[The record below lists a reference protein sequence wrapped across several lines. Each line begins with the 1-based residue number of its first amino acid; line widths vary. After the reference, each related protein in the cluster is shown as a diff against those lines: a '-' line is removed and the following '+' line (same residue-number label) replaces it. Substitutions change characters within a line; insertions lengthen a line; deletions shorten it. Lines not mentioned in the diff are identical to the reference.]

1 MDFCGCPRILISESG
16 SRTCNETSDHAAEF
30 HFSIAG
36 TGAYDHRHDL
46 TRSAF
51 FRGDDCLLDTFF
63 FCSGKKILDVHV
75 SPTARGSA
83 SAESSAPTAEATT
96 ATESP
101 SAEAAAG
108 APAAVPSSPVSLH
121 CPEPQNSLR
130 LPRAPREKPR
140 IMMSIPRPA

>member
-51 FRGDDCLLDTFF
+51 FRGDDCLLDAFF

-101 SAEAAAG
+101 SAEAAA
-108 APAAVPSSPVSLH
+108 PAAVPSSPGLA
-121 CPEPQNSLR
+121 P
-130 LPRAPREKPR
+130 LPRTPEFSETPQGAQGKAKDNDEYP
-140 IMMSIPRPA
+140 